1 MNNEFNCKGKQ
12 LADYL
17 VKNGFELLRVDN
29 VKGYKV
35 FVFEQNDSINDAID
49 KWEANKRKWLFWLI
63 VVLGGKFYG

>member
-17 VKNGFELLRVDN
+17 MKNGFELLRVDN
-29 VKGYKV
+29 VKESKV

-49 KWEANKRKWLFWLI
+49 KWEANKKKWLF
-63 VVLGGKFYG
+63 

>member
-17 VKNGFELLRVDN
+17 MKNGLELLRVDN
-29 VKGYKV
+29 VKGSKV

-49 KWEANKRKWLFWLI
+49 KWEANKKKWLF
-63 VVLGGKFYG
+63 

>member
-29 VKGYKV
+29 VKGFNV

-49 KWEANKRKWLFWLI
+49 KWEENKKKWLF
-63 VVLGGKFYG
+63 

>member
-29 VKGYKV
+29 VKGSNV

-49 KWEANKRKWLFWLI
+49 KWEENKKKWLF
-63 VVLGGKFYG
+63 

>member
-49 KWEANKRKWLFWLI
+49 KWEANKRKWLF
-63 VVLGGKFYG
+63 